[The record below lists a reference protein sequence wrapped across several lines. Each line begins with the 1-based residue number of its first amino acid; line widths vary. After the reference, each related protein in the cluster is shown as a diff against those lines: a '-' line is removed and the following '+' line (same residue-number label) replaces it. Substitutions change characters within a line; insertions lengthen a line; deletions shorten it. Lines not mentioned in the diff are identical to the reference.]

1 MVSQHHLQVLFF
13 SGEGVRQVLDVLRLV
28 FLYMRME
35 RLQDFTDQRAD
46 LLGDAARL
54 LDFVNLQQTV
64 CELVSR
70 SSTIKQETTKQPR
83 QLIFLLPGKE
93 K

>member
-1 MVSQHHLQVLFF
+1 MVSRRHLQVLFF

-28 FLYMRME
+28 FLHMGMK

-54 LDFVNLQQTV
+54 LDLVNLGQTV
-64 CELVSR
+64 CELVGRLRPTAR
-70 SSTIKQETTKQPR
+70 SSTIRQETTKR
-83 QLIFLLPGKE
+83 VNS
-93 K
+93 